1 MNLFIFFWIRSHF
14 GSYFRAWQIEGQR
27 MQIMNKSFFNLQNKM
42 IVYTIAHLLTLG
54 IIFYFFGLFAMIAFV
69 IAAIFG
75 ILLLETVNYIEHYG
89 LLKK

>member
-1 MNLFIFFWIRSHF
+1 
-14 GSYFRAWQIEGQR
+14 
-27 MQIMNKSFFNLQNKM
+27 MNKSFFNLQNKM